1 MDCNVVDE
9 PGDQR
14 MNVLELSI
22 GSDAMLP
29 E

>member
-1 MDCNVVDE
+1 MDCSVVDE

-14 MNVLELSI
+14 MNVLESST
-22 GSDAMLP
+22 GREEMLP